1 VIDPTSWVG
10 SKATQEVTQDNRLR
24 SAAGAY
30 KALHEMLVRCGEV
43 GKERCSFAEQ
53 GDPVANFE
61 VLAERLKVKPAEID
75 DGLGAA
81 PGARTA
87 RARADQ
93 TRSDHRPPADL
104 PKQLPPVTVPA
115 PLAQAL
121 R

>member
-81 PGARTA
+81 PGPPGPGP
-87 RARADQ
+87 
-93 TRSDHRPPADL
+93 TRPGATTGRRPTCPSSC
-104 PKQLPPVTVPA
+104 P
-115 PLAQAL
+115 